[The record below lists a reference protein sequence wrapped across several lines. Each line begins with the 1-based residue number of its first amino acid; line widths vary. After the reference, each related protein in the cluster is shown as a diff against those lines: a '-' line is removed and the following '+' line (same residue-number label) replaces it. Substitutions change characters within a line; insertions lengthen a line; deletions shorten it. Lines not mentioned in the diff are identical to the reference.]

1 MTVIEDRAGER
12 QPGARDRRNDPSLAV
27 GRVTTPCASS
37 PSLGNRPVVY
47 IDRRDDEIRIT
58 TSRCCLSTATAAL
71 QTAARNGCFTLPGMG
86 AHVAD
91 SSERCVPV
99 AILLAL
105 TLGCGDKNPVTPS
118 RPGPANAGLTISG
131 PDALLTGLS
140 ANYAVTA
147 TMTDGTTRTVVPTW
161 TSSNPGVARVDGS
174 GRLEGRSHGS
184 TMLTASSGGLSAS
197 RIVQVV
203 NNYAGSWTGR
213 FIIRACTDTGELTD
227 HDGGFC
233 LAGPGRPG
241 STGWI
246 TLTLVQ
252 SGSTLSEI
260 TGTIGNYSE
269 PITGAVSA
277 DGRLSLSGTV
287 TARDLDDPNFTI
299 ATHSLGAWDTRLNG
313 SDGMT
318 GGWSDDFTS
327 LVSCLGTAHIEHEL
341 LTMSRAPR

>member
-1 MTVIEDRAGER
+1 MRAR
-12 QPGARDRRNDPSLAV
+12 L
-27 GRVTTPCASS
+27 
-37 PSLGNRPVVY
+37 
-47 IDRRDDEIRIT
+47 
-58 TSRCCLSTATAAL
+58 
-71 QTAARNGCFTLPGMG
+71 
-86 AHVAD
+86 AD
-91 SSERCVPV
+91 SSERWLPV

-105 TLGCGDKNPVTPS
+105 ALGCGDKNPITPS
-118 RPGPANAGLTISG
+118 RPGLASATLTISG
-131 PDALLTGLS
+131 PEALLTGLS
-140 ANYAVTA
+140 ATYAVTA
-147 TMTDGTTRTVVPTW
+147 TMTDGATRTVVPVW

-184 TMLTASSGGLSAS
+184 TLLTASSGGQTAS
-197 RIVQVV
+197 RAVQVV

-213 FIIRACTDTGELTD
+213 FVIRACTDTGELTD

-233 LAGPGRPG
+233 LAGPGRLG

-252 SGSTLSEI
+252 GGSTLREI

-269 PITGAVSA
+269 PITGAVTA

-287 TARDLDDPNFTI
+287 TARDFDNPDFTI
-299 ATHSLGAWDTRLNG
+299 ATHSLGAWDTNLHG

-318 GGWSDDFTS
+318 GGWSDDYTS

-341 LTMSRAPR
+341 LTMSRVSR

>member
-1 MTVIEDRAGER
+1 M
-12 QPGARDRRNDPSLAV
+12 PAR
-27 GRVTTPCASS
+27 
-37 PSLGNRPVVY
+37 
-47 IDRRDDEIRIT
+47 
-58 TSRCCLSTATAAL
+58 
-71 QTAARNGCFTLPGMG
+71 
-86 AHVAD
+86 VAD
-91 SSERCVPV
+91 SSEWWAPV

-105 TLGCGDKNPVTPS
+105 TLGCGDKNPIAPS
-118 RPGPANAGLTISG
+118 RPGPSSTGLTITG

-161 TSSNPGVARVDGS
+161 TSSNPAVARVDGS

-184 TMLTASSGGLSAS
+184 TTLTVSSGGQSAS

-203 NNYAGSWTGR
+203 NDYAGSWTGR
-213 FIIRACTDTGELTD
+213 FVIRACTDTGELTD

-233 LAGPGRPG
+233 LAGPGRLG

-252 SGSTLSEI
+252 RGSTLSEI

-269 PITGAVSA
+269 PITGAVTA

-287 TARDLDDPNFTI
+287 TERDFDDPDFTI
-299 ATHSLGAWDTRLNG
+299 ATHSLGAWDTKLNG
-313 SDGMT
+313 RDGMT
-318 GGWSDDFTS
+318 GGWSDDFAS

-341 LTMSRAPR
+341 LSMTRVPR